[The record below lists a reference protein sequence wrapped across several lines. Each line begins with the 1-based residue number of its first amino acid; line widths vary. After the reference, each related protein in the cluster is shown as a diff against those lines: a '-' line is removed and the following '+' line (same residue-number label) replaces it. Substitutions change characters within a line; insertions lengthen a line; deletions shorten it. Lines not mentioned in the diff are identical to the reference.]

1 MSTNTR
7 LASHARISDCQADKC
22 ICYAS
27 STNLL
32 SYALPSRLSQNMCQ
46 CLTTMLK
53 KKKKSSQITTCC
65 QFTTDT
71 NMAVLTPPRV
81 DTVAPLMAR
90 HQHATGGLPV
100 KVAYTMVMDE
110 VASTTSL
117 VLRQYV
123 TFHVDNI
130 FSQFAYVIVEAF
142 VTESKFDFA
151 PLLKNHQNLP
161 SSNLS

>member
-1 MSTNTR
+1 
-7 LASHARISDCQADKC
+7 
-22 ICYAS
+22 
-27 STNLL
+27 
-32 SYALPSRLSQNMCQ
+32 
-46 CLTTMLK
+46 
-53 KKKKSSQITTCC
+53 
-65 QFTTDT
+65 
-71 NMAVLTPPRV
+71 MATILTPSGPFEKGTLRSI
-81 DTVAPLMAR
+81 TCR
-90 HQHATGGLPV
+90 HNSPAHGQPPQAVGGLLV

-130 FSQFAYVIVEAF
+130 FFQFAYVIVEAF

>member
-1 MSTNTR
+1 MVS
-7 LASHARISDCQADKC
+7 
-22 ICYAS
+22 
-27 STNLL
+27 LL
-32 SYALPSRLSQNMCQ
+32 L
-46 CLTTMLK
+46 
-53 KKKKSSQITTCC
+53 
-65 QFTTDT
+65 
-71 NMAVLTPPRV
+71 
-81 DTVAPLMAR
+81 
-90 HQHATGGLPV
+90 V

-117 VLRQYV
+117 VFRQYV

-130 FSQFAYVIVEAF
+130 FFQFAYVIVEAF

>member
-1 MSTNTR
+1 M
-7 LASHARISDCQADKC
+7 
-22 ICYAS
+22 
-27 STNLL
+27 
-32 SYALPSRLSQNMCQ
+32 
-46 CLTTMLK
+46 
-53 KKKKSSQITTCC
+53 TTCC
-65 QFTTDT
+65 QFTIDT

-81 DTVAPLMAR
+81 DTVALLMAR
-90 HQHATGGLPV
+90 HQHAVGGLPV

-142 VTESKFDFA
+142 VIESKFDFA